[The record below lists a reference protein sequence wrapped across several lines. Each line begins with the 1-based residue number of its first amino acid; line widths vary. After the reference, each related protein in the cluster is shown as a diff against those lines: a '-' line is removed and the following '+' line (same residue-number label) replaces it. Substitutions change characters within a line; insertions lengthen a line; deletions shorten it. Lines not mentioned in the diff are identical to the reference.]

1 MTRNNSPLPP
11 EQQAARD
18 DAVARA
24 RAAQAEF
31 EAENAKMDQAATVAR
46 EKRRAIFAELSQQGM
61 SLQDIGDAVGL
72 HRARVSRIL
81 SGRT

>member
-1 MTRNNSPLPP
+1 MTRNKPPLSPK
-11 EQQAARD
+11 QQAALD

-31 EAENAKMDQAATVAR
+31 EAENAKMERAATTAR
-46 EKRRAIFAELSQQGM
+46 EKRRAIFADLHRQGM
-61 SLQDIGDAVGL
+61 SLQDIGHAVGL

>member
-1 MTRNNSPLPP
+1 MTRNKPPLSPK
-11 EQQAARD
+11 QQAARD

-31 EAENAKMDQAATVAR
+31 EAENAKMDRAATAAR
-46 EKRRAIFAELSQQGM
+46 EKRRAIFADLSRQGM